1 MSYEWVTDEMFDE
14 ELLDILRDTPANFLL
29 RIPGIYEILKEEF
42 NDEVLSNLEKNR
54 SDSFDEED

>member
-14 ELLDILRDTPANFLL
+14 ELIAILRDIPSSELL
-29 RIPGIYEILKEEF
+29 RIKGIYEILKEEF
-42 NDEVLSNLEKNR
+42 NDEVLSSLEKNR

>member
-14 ELLDILRDTPANFLL
+14 ELIAILRDIPSSELL

-42 NDEVLSNLEKNR
+42 NNEVLSSLENNR

>member
-14 ELLDILRDTPANFLL
+14 ELLDILRDTPANHLL
-29 RIPGIYEILKEEF
+29 SIPGIYEILKEHF
-42 NDEVLSNLEKNR
+42 NNEVLSNLEKNR

>member
-14 ELLDILRDTPANFLL
+14 ELIAILRDIPSSELL
-29 RIPGIYEILKEEF
+29 RIPGTYEILKEEF